1 MLYNI
6 KNAKIIHNRE
16 NIFMKHIF
24 TLFLAFLL
32 PTLPAFGLSLSDKS
46 PVFKFCN
53 GGGQIK
59 CNKITGKDGS
69 ITYRGILACTAGKKS
84 GISEQEL
91 DEALENYCNNI
102 SGPSDIDKT
111 SEPVVKNKVL
121 SINGGAVVS
130 DGKDNITLRVTV
142 KSPNTCKI
150 KGSSLH
156 TANSD
161 LVHTIECPSTAT
173 SLTLQYSIDDQK
185 QAFAYNIEN
194 PTQTINL
201 NKARS
206 GYNLPEKIQI
216 TKKQATSKPKTTTAA
231 PADEDFDFVAAQK
244 SDRAAYE
251 TDYDAPTPTP
261 AQKPQKKETKPA
273 PRDTY
278 DELQT
283 VGEIHAADAAAD
295 AERAKPKQTKKEP
308 DFDFAAQS
316 ANDMNAS
323 AARSGLQA
331 TPAPEPATPEK
342 SERQK
347 NIEDNMKKDL
357 TVQPK
362 TEKKKL
368 AQTKAEQERLERT
381 ALTKFCKD
389 EGYVYKKHG
398 TETAS
403 LGYVKNLCDN
413 NNKVEFICYSFKG
426 NSIPANEIIKHFA
439 NYCYTNTTNSCESK
453 KESRPSDHYNKKDA
467 QRAEKQEQNKI
478 GKRCEIE
485 NAKSAKYTQ
494 QPSGAIVCEPDECI
508 CGYEIVVKSSN
519 NYTCQKWNSTP
530 SCLSQD
536 LDKNATKGHYEC
548 KNNKKVCVIDD
559 CDYKTHYLDSAKNK
573 CVAKSTVK
581 CADDEDVDNAGKC
594 QKNVKVDFNKPGD
607 MTGHEW
613 TEADG
618 ERMKCDQDKDKKH
631 TKFENNK
638 CVCESNDYEMQSD
651 GYCTLKRAKCLKQKN
666 TKYENGRCVCTS
678 DDFEMHKDN
687 NCYHT
692 AEALD
697 REASEME
704 DAENAANDAK
714 SSAEVIQLLCT
725 DSGGTWKN
733 DKCTCP
739 KGYELNDTNECE
751 ITNEAQKLAEKE
763 KACTETDGNWNK
775 TSKICKCK
783 TGFTTSH
790 EGKCVSTYDEE
801 KANSCAETGGK
812 WTKKN
817 TCNCK
822 TGWKLDENG
831 ICQPNEKT
839 VNKQRHKELCTSP
852 NTWNDTLNKCTC
864 NDKKQFFDDE
874 LGCTA
879 ASQAFTNAE
888 TELNT
893 LKGQLDTKL
902 TELASA
908 NESEEQ

>member
-1 MLYNI
+1 
-6 KNAKIIHNRE
+6 
-16 NIFMKHIF
+16 MKHIF
-24 TLFLAFLL
+24 TLFLVFLL

-59 CNKITGKDGS
+59 CNKITSKDGS

-102 SGPSDIDKT
+102 SEPSDIDKT

-251 TDYDAPTPTP
+251 TDYEAEPYGTTTTT
-261 AQKPQKKETKPA
+261 TKPKSSLRA
-273 PRDTY
+273 GD
-278 DELQT
+278 DNELQM
-283 VGEIHAADAAAD
+283 VGEIHAADAESD
-295 AERAKPKQTKKEP
+295 AESDAKYSEQQNTSKKSKQTSITNICKSSAHRLNCANMTITCTDGFVNGMTQEKALQLLCPGDVAAEQQRRKQIKESANNRFCKSGMTFSDQCSSNQVTFGCAEYSRHAPNEIKKALKNYCNSKKENNVIVK
-308 DFDFAAQS
+308 DNGAEKSVQKKAQS
-316 ANDMNAS
+316 DINFELSGKFEIDNAS
-323 AARSGLQA
+323 LPSNITATLSPSACKSVASKYFSGKNFSKNYKC
-331 TPAPEPATPEK
+331 PAGTT
-342 SERQK
+342 SVTFTFLT
-347 NIEDNMKKDL
+347 EDKK
-357 TVQPK
+357 
-362 TEKKKL
+362 
-368 AQTKAEQERLERT
+368 AQTKYDIQNATQT
-381 ALTKFCKD
+381 VNLTGAKKYTLGQPIKFVPKTISV
-389 EGYVYKKHG
+389 G
-398 TETAS
+398 
-403 LGYVKNLCDN
+403 KND
-413 NNKVEFICYSFKG
+413 
-426 NSIPANEIIKHFA
+426 
-439 NYCYTNTTNSCESK
+439 
-453 KESRPSDHYNKKDA
+453 PS
-467 QRAEKQEQNKI
+467 KQEMSQNDI
-478 GKRCEIE
+478 ARD
-485 NAKSAKYTQ
+485 N
-494 QPSGAIVCEPDECI
+494 
-508 CGYEIVVKSSN
+508 
-519 NYTCQKWNSTP
+519 
-530 SCLSQD
+530 
-536 LDKNATKGHYEC
+536 
-548 KNNKKVCVIDD
+548 CVR
-559 CDYKTHYLDSAKNK
+559 H
-573 CVAKSTVK
+573 
-581 CADDEDVDNAGKC
+581 
-594 QKNVKVDFNKPGD
+594 Q
-607 MTGHEW
+607 
-613 TEADG
+613 
-618 ERMKCDQDKDKKH
+618 DKKH

-678 DDFEMHKDN
+678 DDYTMQPDN
-687 NCYHT
+687 NCILT
-692 AEALD
+692 SPDAIAA
-697 REASEME
+697 EASEME
-704 DAENAANDAK
+704 DAENAAELEKLDLETRK
-714 SSAEVIQLLCT
+714 ELCAT
-725 DSGGTWKN
+725 YDRGEWDSDN
-733 DKCTCP
+733 
-739 KGYELNDTNECE
+739 
-751 ITNEAQKLAEKE
+751 
-763 KACTETDGNWNK
+763 NK
-775 TSKICKCK
+775 CKCK
-783 TGFTTSH
+783 KGYKLSKTGECAPNKRTLSNN
-790 EGKCVSTYDEE
+790 E
-801 KANSCAETGGK
+801 KKALCQKNGAGK
-812 WTKKN
+812 WTEKN
-817 TCNCK
+817 KCECTDK
-822 TGWKLDENG
+822 THSFDDELG
-831 ICQPNEKT
+831 CTE
-839 VNKQRHKELCTSP
+839 NKIKAKHANKEAENNRKKELCKSP

>member
-6 KNAKIIHNRE
+6 KNAKIVHNRE

-24 TLFLAFLL
+24 TLFLVFLL

-59 CNKITGKDGS
+59 CNKITSKDGS

-102 SGPSDIDKT
+102 SEPSDIDKT

-251 TDYDAPTPTP
+251 TDYEAEPYGTTTTT
-261 AQKPQKKETKPA
+261 TKPKSSLRA
-273 PRDTY
+273 GD
-278 DELQT
+278 DNELQM
-283 VGEIHAADAAAD
+283 VGEIHAADAESD
-295 AERAKPKQTKKEP
+295 AESDAKYSEQQNTSKKSKQTSITNICKSSAHRLNCANMTITCTDGFVNGMTQEKALQLLCPGDVAAEQQRRKQIKESANNRFCKSGMTFSDQCSSNQVTFGCAEYSRHAPNEIKKALKNYCNSKKENNVIVK
-308 DFDFAAQS
+308 DNGAEKSVQKKAQS
-316 ANDMNAS
+316 DINFELSGKFEIDNAS
-323 AARSGLQA
+323 LPSNITATLSPSACKSVASKYFSGKNFSKNYKC
-331 TPAPEPATPEK
+331 PAGTT
-342 SERQK
+342 SVTFTFLT
-347 NIEDNMKKDL
+347 EDKK
-357 TVQPK
+357 
-362 TEKKKL
+362 
-368 AQTKAEQERLERT
+368 AQTKYDIQNATQT
-381 ALTKFCKD
+381 VNLTGAKKYTLGQPIKFVPKTISV
-389 EGYVYKKHG
+389 G
-398 TETAS
+398 
-403 LGYVKNLCDN
+403 KND
-413 NNKVEFICYSFKG
+413 
-426 NSIPANEIIKHFA
+426 
-439 NYCYTNTTNSCESK
+439 
-453 KESRPSDHYNKKDA
+453 PS
-467 QRAEKQEQNKI
+467 KQEMSQNDI
-478 GKRCEIE
+478 ARD
-485 NAKSAKYTQ
+485 N
-494 QPSGAIVCEPDECI
+494 
-508 CGYEIVVKSSN
+508 
-519 NYTCQKWNSTP
+519 
-530 SCLSQD
+530 
-536 LDKNATKGHYEC
+536 
-548 KNNKKVCVIDD
+548 CVR
-559 CDYKTHYLDSAKNK
+559 H
-573 CVAKSTVK
+573 
-581 CADDEDVDNAGKC
+581 
-594 QKNVKVDFNKPGD
+594 Q
-607 MTGHEW
+607 
-613 TEADG
+613 
-618 ERMKCDQDKDKKH
+618 DKKH

-678 DDFEMHKDN
+678 DDYTMQPDN
-687 NCYHT
+687 NCILT
-692 AEALD
+692 SPDAIAA
-697 REASEME
+697 EASEME
-704 DAENAANDAK
+704 DAENAAELEKLDLETRK
-714 SSAEVIQLLCT
+714 ELCAT
-725 DSGGTWKN
+725 YDRGEWDSDN
-733 DKCTCP
+733 
-739 KGYELNDTNECE
+739 
-751 ITNEAQKLAEKE
+751 
-763 KACTETDGNWNK
+763 NK
-775 TSKICKCK
+775 CKCK
-783 TGFTTSH
+783 KGYKLSKTGECAPNKRTLSNN
-790 EGKCVSTYDEE
+790 E
-801 KANSCAETGGK
+801 KKALCQKNGAGK
-812 WTKKN
+812 WTEKN
-817 TCNCK
+817 KCECTDK
-822 TGWKLDENG
+822 THSFDDELG
-831 ICQPNEKT
+831 CTE
-839 VNKQRHKELCTSP
+839 NKIKAKHANKEAENNRKKELCKSP

>member
-1 MLYNI
+1 MLYNK
-6 KNAKIIHNRE
+6 KNAKIVHNRE

-32 PTLPAFGLSLSDKS
+32 PTLPAFGLSLSELNNN
-46 PVFKFCN
+46 PVTKFCN
-53 GGGQIK
+53 SGGGNIQCDKTEKGTNHEII
-59 CNKITGKDGS
+59 CFS
-69 ITYRGILACTAGKKS
+69 GKKS
-84 GISEQEL
+84 
-91 DEALENYCNNI
+91 NI
-102 SGPSDIDKT
+102 SQAEIDATLK
-111 SEPVVKNKVL
+111 EYCQKLLKEGAQKVNNKVL
-121 SINGGAVVS
+121 SINGGAKVS

-216 TKKQATSKPKTTTAA
+216 TKKQATSKPTTTAA

-251 TDYDAPTPTP
+251 TDYEAEPYGTTTTT
-261 AQKPQKKETKPA
+261 TKPKSSLRA
-273 PRDTY
+273 GD
-278 DELQT
+278 DNELQM

-323 AARSGLQA
+323 AARSGLLA

-403 LGYVKNLCDN
+403 LGYIRNLCS
-413 NNKVEFICYSFKG
+413 NNKVELVCYKFKSA
-426 NSIPANEIIKHFA
+426 SIPSTEIIKHLA
-439 NYCYTNTTNSCESK
+439 NYCYTNTTNSCESFT
-453 KESRPSDHYNKKDA
+453 ESRPSDHYNKKDA
-467 QRAEKQEQNKI
+467 QRAERQEQNKI

-485 NAKSAKYTQ
+485 NAKSAKYAQ

-519 NYTCQKWNSTP
+519 NYTCQKWKKTP

-559 CDYKTHYLDSAKNK
+559 CDYNTHYLDSAKNK

-581 CADDEDVDNAGKC
+581 CADDEVVNNAGKC

-607 MTGHEW
+607 ITGHEW

-678 DDFEMHKDN
+678 DDYTMQPDN
-687 NCYHT
+687 NCILTSPDAIT
-692 AEALD
+692 A
-697 REASEME
+697 EASEME
-704 DAENAANDAK
+704 DAENAAELEKLDLETRK
-714 SSAEVIQLLCT
+714 ELCATYDRGEWDT
-725 DSGGTWKN
+725 DN
-733 DKCTCP
+733 
-739 KGYELNDTNECE
+739 
-751 ITNEAQKLAEKE
+751 
-763 KACTETDGNWNK
+763 NK
-775 TSKICKCK
+775 CKCK
-783 TGFTTSH
+783 KGYKLSKTGECEPNKRTLSNN
-790 EGKCVSTYDEE
+790 E
-801 KANSCAETGGK
+801 KKALCQKNGAGK
-812 WTKKN
+812 WTEKN
-817 TCNCK
+817 KCECTDK
-822 TGWKLDENG
+822 THSFDDELGCTENK
-831 ICQPNEKT
+831 IKT
-839 VNKQRHKELCTSP
+839 KRANKEAENNRKKELCKSP

>member
-1 MLYNI
+1 MCI
-6 KNAKIIHNRE
+6 HKKNAKIIHNRE

-24 TLFLAFLL
+24 TLFLVFLL
-32 PTLPAFGLSLSDKS
+32 PTLPAFGASSAT
-46 PVFKFCN
+46 
-53 GGGQIK
+53 Q
-59 CNKITGKDGS
+59 
-69 ITYRGILACTAGKKS
+69 
-84 GISEQEL
+84 
-91 DEALENYCNNI
+91 
-102 SGPSDIDKT
+102 
-111 SEPVVKNKVL
+111 NKVL
-121 SINGGAVVS
+121 SINGGAKVS

-231 PADEDFDFVAAQK
+231 PADEDSDFVAAQK

-362 TEKKKL
+362 TEKKKMP
-368 AQTKAEQERLERT
+368 QTKAEQERLERT

-403 LGYVKNLCDN
+403 LGYIRNLCS
-413 NNKVEFICYSFKG
+413 NNKVELVCYKFKSA
-426 NSIPANEIIKHFA
+426 SIPSTEIIKHLA
-439 NYCYTNTTNSCESK
+439 NYCYTNTTNSCESFT
-453 KESRPSDHYNKKDA
+453 ESRPSDHYNKKDA
-467 QRAEKQEQNKI
+467 QRAERQEQNKI

-485 NAKSAKYTQ
+485 NAKSAKYAQ

-581 CADDEDVDNAGKC
+581 CADDEVVNNAGKC

-783 TGFTTSH
+783 TGFTTSR

-839 VNKQRHKELCTSP
+839 INKQRHKELCTSP

-908 NESEEQ
+908 NESEKQ